1 MWIYAA
7 VAVLAFAIVSAPKL
21 SEVYAKH
28 LIVNTSSDLS
38 KKLDLLKILES
49 Q

>member
-7 VAVLAFAIVSAPKL
+7 VVVMAFAIVSAPKL
-21 SEVYAKH
+21 SEVYVKH

-38 KKLDLLKILES
+38 EKLEFLKILES